1 MTFGGFIMRKLI
13 ILLLL
18 IFLLASCTP
27 SSEIKVPIETIED
40 PIETI
45 EEPIETIEEPVETVE
60 TPVETPSNYVGYAT
74 NLLITESIMPMSQRL
89 PQKFFTSSY
98 TKINFIPLTK
108 ELCVTASI
116 NDKDYRNATY
126 YLVGRK
132 VGNNYYGEMRVQF
145 LIPSGVGSKSYCFS
159 NVDLLEP
166 YEVLLTKHDLD
177 DLNPSSTMYSV
188 NTLTLHDQK
197 SSMRSRVS
205 LHSVSGLSP
214 SIYEMGESPYIHF
227 TTTYSD
233 PNKIIDTAHVV
244 LFNPFDK
251 SIIDSQVIT
260 ITEAHYE
267 GELLKL
273 ENIRFDN
280 LVPGLEYIIQV
291 FVDGND
297 GVDDFEKVTLESYRY
312 ETGTYES
319 VEINDVFHGLFAVIT
334 GLEVVEDEVILYYD
348 FKNDGTMTYTDTK
361 LPISFK
367 VTTYTGIYPDQ
378 IEQSFALDIEKN
390 QMVFSKELF
399 THGFS
404 LTIRDERNQ
413 LNFCNYSISPNL
425 LSLVAYENQMHEI
438 RIINMDHDNPQAI
451 SMKVEILNSALEV
464 VETLENVTTQFGEFN
479 YPYENTYPKNM
490 GFKIRITYE
499 VESKIGIITHTEI
512 FPLYYGE

>member
-1 MTFGGFIMRKLI
+1 MRKLS

-18 IFLLASCTP
+18 IFLLASCIP
-27 SSEIKVPIETIED
+27 SSNTEETIEVPIETV
-40 PIETI
+40 
-45 EEPIETIEEPVETVE
+45 EEPIETIEEPVETQE
-60 TPVETPSNYVGYAT
+60 TPVDTPSNYVGYAT
-74 NLLITESIMPMSQRL
+74 NLIITETVMPMNQRL
-89 PQKFFTSSY
+89 PQKFFPSSY
-98 TKINFIPLTK
+98 TKINFVPLTK
-108 ELCVTASI
+108 ELCVTVSI

-132 VGNNYYGEMRVQF
+132 VGTNYYGEMRVQF

-188 NTLTLHDQK
+188 NTLTLQDKKAEQR
-197 SSMRSRVS
+197 SSVS

-227 TTTYSD
+227 TSTYLD
-233 PNKIIDTAHVV
+233 PNKIIDTAHIV
-244 LFNPFDK
+244 LFNSFDK
-251 SIIDSQVIT
+251 TIIDSQVIT

-267 GELLKL
+267 GEMLKI

-280 LVPGLEYIIQV
+280 VVPGLEYIIQV

-312 ETGTYES
+312 ETGTYEN
-319 VEINDVFHGLFAVIT
+319 VEMSDVFHGLFAVIT
-334 GLEVVEDEVILYYD
+334 GFEVVDDEVILYYD

-361 LPISFK
+361 QPISFK
-367 VTTYTGIYPDQ
+367 VNTYTGMYPDQ
-378 IEQSFALDIEKN
+378 IEQSFPLDLDKN

-399 THGFS
+399 LQGFS

-413 LNFCNYSISPNL
+413 LNFCNFLISPNL
-425 LSLVAYENQMHEI
+425 LSLIAYENQMHEI
-438 RIINMDHDNPQAI
+438 RIINIEHGNPQAL
-451 SMKVEILNSALEV
+451 SMKVEILNSALQI

-479 YPYENTYPKNM
+479 YPYVKTYPRNM

-499 VESKIGIITHTEI
+499 VETKIGILTHTQT
-512 FPLYYGE
+512 FPLYSGE